1 MSARAPRM
9 SPSLVFALE
18 SFMVRPTDL
27 PVVHPTYEHRPLRAA
42 EVIELAH
49 NRPVAGVNPDDPR
62 VKAIGRLNPGVIM
75 NGVFREA
82 RQQGYLLALSAD
94 GYDRN
99 GDLANLIDLWSWW
112 CAAAGHPEIC
122 MQSEA
127 EGTYRVR
134 VDLGT
139 TGSTWS
145 LRIFQLFARMLNET
159 IGDQL
164 LGDSWLFTEDV
175 FEVNHLDHEEA
186 LNVVR
191 GILDI
196 CLDRRFL
203 ITRTAR

>member
-1 MSARAPRM
+1 M

-49 NRPVAGVNPDDPR
+49 NRPVAGVNPDDPLM
-62 VKAIGRLNPGVIM
+62 KAIGRLNPGVIM
-75 NGVFREA
+75 NGIFREA
-82 RQQGYLLALSAD
+82 RQQGYLLALSPD
-94 GYDRN
+94 GYDRQ
-99 GDLANLIDLWSWW
+99 GDISDVIDLWSWW

-122 MQSEA
+122 MQAEA

-139 TGSTWS
+139 TGSSWNLS
-145 LRIFQLFARMLNET
+145 VFRLFARMLKET
-159 IGDQL
+159 IGDLL

-175 FEVNHLDHEEA
+175 FEVNHLDHEQA
-186 LNVVR
+186 ISVTR
-191 GILDI
+191 GVLDI
-196 CLDRRFL
+196 CLDQRFRVS
-203 ITRTAR
+203 RTAW